1 VRDRVGWQAE
11 IGREAHLCA
20 LARLVCALLGLAGRI
35 TSAAHRRE
43 HGLHQLTHLPRGDK
57 LVRRGGQA
65 RGPKG
70 WREGEEESGGPLACA
85 MGISAHLP
93 LFALVELALGR
104 GVEGRSGRGWR
115 VHRRMPNPQRRHGR
129 SAARAQHR
137 LCTVAQHAPATC
149 PELAHALADTRR
161 RGARTRRLGRLLRH
175 LPY

>member
-1 VRDRVGWQAE
+1 VAGGNRERGAPVRPRPPC
-11 IGREAHLCA
+11 LCTPWPCWPHH
-20 LARLVCALLGLAGRI
+20 V
-35 TSAAHRRE
+35 RRAP
-43 HGLHQLTHLPRGDK
+43 PRGWPPSAHAPATWRHK

-93 LFALVELALGR
+93 LSALVELALGR
-104 GVEGRSGRGWR
+104 GVEGRSGRRWR